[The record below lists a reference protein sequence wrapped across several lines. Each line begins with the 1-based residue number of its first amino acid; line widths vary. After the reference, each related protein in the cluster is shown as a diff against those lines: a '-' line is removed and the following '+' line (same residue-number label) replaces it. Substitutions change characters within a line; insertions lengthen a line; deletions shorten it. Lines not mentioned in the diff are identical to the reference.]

1 MIGGQQTESK
11 KKIDLI
17 KIETLKVSKLN
28 SYFQFDQ
35 TGSESGIS
43 SLSYNFSLILLG
55 KRRTFLLRAS
65 SKNRFLDQ
73 ISRTHSSL
81 PKTANKM
88 NVPNT
93 CMSPCTFSHDSLII
107 YQMTR
112 QYHHTKW
119 RIRSHGTWVN
129 PGKPVMNYSR
139 YFITIKYPQRKLHN
153 SYPAKHDACV
163 LKIFKRFTYSL
174 LSCFSSWP
182 KNVVEGVN

>member
-1 MIGGQQTESK
+1 MKVVFRPCPIISLWFCWVKGGLFCWERQVKT
-11 KKIDLI
+11 
-17 KIETLKVSKLN
+17 V
-28 SYFQFDQ
+28 
-35 TGSESGIS
+35 
-43 SLSYNFSLILLG
+43 
-55 KRRTFLLRAS
+55 FLTKFWERIH
-65 SKNRFLDQ
+65 RFRKPQ
-73 ISRTHSSL
+73 I
-81 PKTANKM
+81 KM

-139 YFITIKYPQRKLHN
+139 YFITIRYPQRKLHN
-153 SYPAKHDACV
+153 SYPAKHGACL

-174 LSCFSSWP
+174 LFCFSSWP
-182 KNVVEGVN
+182 ENVVEGVN